1 MDRVHHLAERAPS
14 AAGAPD
20 SRLRVRSNARSLR
33 GRERAARRW
42 MGARRARRAVK
53 KLLVLLAFVAC
64 APKDFTPASFVD
76 TLRVLAVRADKP
88 FAAPGEN
95 VQLTALVV
103 DPNGKD
109 RPIAFAFGTCIN
121 PGSGEIP

>member
-1 MDRVHHLAERAPS
+1 MDRIHHLAERAPS

-20 SRLRVRSNARSLR
+20 SRLRVRADGL
-33 GRERAARRW
+33 RERFAVLAEP
-42 MGARRARRAVK
+42 RRARRAVK

-109 RPIAFAFGTCIN
+109 R
-121 PGSGEIP
+121 